1 MTCPKAVLF
10 DWDNTLVDSWDTIH
24 DALHHCFTR
33 MGREP
38 WTLAEVKARTR
49 LSLAEAFPPL
59 FGDRWQEARQH
70 YLDRFHAVHLERIKP
85 LPGVVDLLDGLAAIG
100 LPIAVVSNKTGATLR
115 KEAAHFGW
123 TPRFAKLVGAG
134 DAAADKPD
142 AAPILMALEA
152 ACVPAGPDCW
162 YVGDTAMDMQCAANA
177 GCHAVLLHTD
187 LSADPDFTRFVPGL
201 RFADCAALMTHIKV
215 L

>member
-1 MTCPKAVLF
+1 MTRPRAVLF

-24 DALHHCFTR
+24 DALRHCFTR

-38 WTLAEVKARTR
+38 WTIEEVKARTR

-59 FGDRWQEARQH
+59 FGERWQEARDH
-70 YLDRFHAVHLERIKP
+70 YFQRFHEVHLERIKP
-85 LPGVVDLLDGLAAIG
+85 LPGAVAMLDALAALG
-100 LPIAVVSNKTGATLR
+100 MPLAVVSNKTGATLR

-123 TPRFAKLVGAG
+123 TRRFAKLVGAG
-134 DAAADKPD
+134 DAGADKPA
-142 AAPILMALEA
+142 AAPVLLALQA
-152 ACVPAGPDCW
+152 LGVPAGTEAW

-177 GCHAVLLHTD
+177 GCHGVLLHTD
-187 LSADPDFTRFVPGL
+187 AAVDPDFERFVPALSFG
-201 RFADCAALMTHIKV
+201 DCVTLIAHIKA

>member
-1 MTCPKAVLF
+1 MTRPRAVLF

-24 DALHHCFTR
+24 DALRHCFTQ

-38 WTLAEVKARTR
+38 WTIDEVKARTR
-49 LSLAEAFPPL
+49 LSLTEAFPPI
-59 FGDRWQEARQH
+59 FGERWQEARQH
-70 YLDRFHAVHLERIKP
+70 YFDRFHAIHLDSIKP
-85 LPGVVDLLDGLAAIG
+85 LRGAVAMLDALAALG
-100 LPIAVVSNKTGATLR
+100 VPLAVVSNKTGATLR
-115 KEAAHFGW
+115 KEVAHFGW

-134 DAAADKPD
+134 DASADKPA

-152 ACVPAGPDCW
+152 MGVPASSAAW

-187 LSADPDFTRFVPGL
+187 AAGDPDFQRFLPGL
-201 RFADCAALMTHIKV
+201 RFGDCGALIGHIKV